1 MMESPRS
8 VPRLANL
15 PDKTLAEW
23 KDLMRRGFEAG
34 SLADTF
40 IAAMA
45 CALREPPEDGV
56 SLQDRRHRVRFS
68 SSVNYGQ
75 SSAESALGPRKP
87 HSHCSTLAR

>member
-23 KDLMRRGFEAG
+23 EDLMRRGLEAVC
-34 SLADTF
+34 LADTF

-45 CALREPPEDGV
+45 CALRKPPD
-56 SLQDRRHRVRFS
+56 
-68 SSVNYGQ
+68 
-75 SSAESALGPRKP
+75 
-87 HSHCSTLAR
+87 